1 MLTIAGAGTGEI
13 TRSAREAI
21 RESDIIF
28 AHERFR
34 DLVPDNKKFIAL
46 KDFNAA
52 FDMIESEPGNKL
64 ILVSGDPGLY
74 SLLSLVKKRFSDF
87 RVIPGI
93 SSLQAICAYAR
104 ESWQDSKILSGHGRE
119 LKLYKFLNTL
129 ERNRINILF
138 CDDIISPEWVCKNLA
153 LFEDIDI
160 FIGERLGTPEG
171 KFYSGTPFE
180 LDRLEIKYNSPAIV
194 LIRNNKPY
202 IPLSNRPSD
211 KNFLRESGVHMT
223 NENIRAIILD
233 KLALNNYSVLWD
245 LGAGSGSIS
254 VSAAHEFPFSE
265 IHAIEFKSDAVNLI
279 YSNSKKFHVHNIE
292 IHESRALNIIKSLNV
307 PSHIFI
313 GGHDGELTG
322 ILEYIASMH
331 HTFRLVI
338 ECVTLET
345 LCTAFNFMKNFRNF
359 EAVQVMINTSKPVE
373 DNLTLMKAHSP
384 VNILSADIN

>member
-1 MLTIAGAGTGEI
+1 MLTIVGAGTGEI

-34 DLVPDNKKFIAL
+34 DLVPKNKNFVLL
-46 KDFNAA
+46 KDFDSV

-93 SSLQAICAYAR
+93 SSLQAICAYAC
-104 ESWQDSKILSGHGRE
+104 ESWQDAKILSGHGRE

-129 ERNRINILF
+129 ERNRINILL
-138 CDDIISPEWVCKNLA
+138 CDEVISPEWVCENLA
-153 LFEDIDI
+153 YFDDIDI
-160 FIGERLGTPEG
+160 FIGERLGTPDE
-171 KFYSGTPFE
+171 KFYSGTSLE
-180 LDRLEIKYNSPAIV
+180 LYERENKYKSPAIV

-202 IPLSNRPSD
+202 NPLNNRPSD
-211 KNFLRESGVHMT
+211 KNFLRKPEVHMT

-233 KLALNNYSVLWD
+233 KLAINNYSVLWD
-245 LGAGSGSIS
+245 IGAGSGSIS

-265 IHAIEFKSDAVNLI
+265 IHAIEYKNDAANLI
-279 YSNSKKFHVHNIE
+279 YENAKKFHVHNVE
-292 IHESRALNIIKSLNV
+292 VHKGRALNIIKTLSS

-322 ILEYIASMH
+322 ILEYISRMH

-345 LCTAFNFMKNFRNF
+345 LCTAFDFMKKCRNF
-359 EAVQVMINTSKPVE
+359 EALQVMINTSKSVA
-373 DNLTLMKAHSP
+373 DSLTLMKAHSP